1 MWLKP
6 GQYILTMLLILQI
19 PKIGSTGSKFDE
31 KKQLTPPLWTWQ
43 CVNQRCL
50 QSHVTSLLKIQSLE
64 TCNMLCA
71 SMQLWPQPTGAVKL
85 STTAVPVKQNLFE
98 LRIITVPSKAVYK
111 HLKGAFQLFLNDL
124 QNLEKNARGLAEW
137 RLVVVQVIVNGS
149 GDPRMRLDTDESYS
163 LSVQPTQSQVPMTL
177 VVRISASSF
186 CGARHGLETL
196 QQLIWFDSISG
207 SLHML
212 EAAHIEDS
220 PQFSYRGL
228 LLDTA
233 RNFFP
238 VQDLFRTIDAMAA
251 SKLNTFHWHITDS
264 QSFPLKLASVPQLAV
279 FGAYGTGAIYT
290 TEDVRRVVQRAKLR
304 GIRVLIEVNTPAHV
318 GAAWAWGSSLG
329 FGDLIQCYDPDSWHL
344 YCSEPP
350 CGQLNPR
357 NHHVYNILEA
367 IYSEIFHLTGVDDIF
382 HLGGD
387 DYSPECYMELYP
399 KEDPA
404 SLLLEFTRNSLK
416 KLESVHGVLPN
427 LTLLWWSSLS
437 ENLKIDLREFVANLG
452 LQIRKPVLAE
462 GGNQYE
468 GGIRTIL
475 SHADMWDL
483 NSGMGEWHEGKGVP
497 YNSWQQMYEYRPWTR
512 SDSAVSI
519 IGAEVTAWSS
529 TLNVGGL
536 DARLWPRAAAFAERV
551 WSDRPESATRTTH
564 IRMDIHRNRLVAR
577 GIRATPIWSLWCSQ
591 NPHTCG

>member
-1 MWLKP
+1 
-6 GQYILTMLLILQI
+6 
-19 PKIGSTGSKFDE
+19 
-31 KKQLTPPLWTWQ
+31 
-43 CVNQRCL
+43 
-50 QSHVTSLLKIQSLE
+50 
-64 TCNMLCA
+64 MLCA
-71 SMQLWPQPTGAVKL
+71 SMQLWPQPTGAVRL
-85 STTAVPVKQNLFE
+85 STTAIPVKRNLFE
-98 LRIITVPSKAVYK
+98 LRIITVPSKAVYE
-111 HLKGAFQLFLNDL
+111 HLKGAFQLFRNDL
-124 QNLEKNARGLAEW
+124 QHLEKNAEGFAEW
-137 RLVVVQVIVNGS
+137 RPVFVQVSVNGS

-163 LSVQPTQSQVPMTL
+163 LSVQPKRSTDGPMIA
-177 VVRISASSF
+177 RISASSF

-196 QQLIWFDSISG
+196 LQLIWLDSYSG
-207 SLHML
+207 SLLML
-212 EAAHIEDS
+212 EAAEVEDS

-238 VQDLFRTIDAMAA
+238 VQDLFRTLDAMAA

-290 TEDVRRVVQRAKLR
+290 TEDVRRVVQRARLR

-329 FGDLIQCYDPDSWHL
+329 FGELVQCYDPDSWHH

-350 CGQLNPR
+350 CGQLSPR
-357 NHHVYNILEA
+357 NHHVYDILEA
-367 IYSEIFHLTGVDDIF
+367 IYTEIFHLTRVDDIF

-387 DYSPECYMELYP
+387 DYSPECYMEHYS

-404 SLLLEFTRNSLK
+404 SMFLEFTRHSLH
-416 KLESVHGVLPN
+416 KLAGVQGNLPN
-427 LTLLWWSSLS
+427 LTILWWSPLS
-437 ENLKIDLREFVANLG
+437 ENYKIDLREFVANLG
-452 LQIRKPVLAE
+452 LQIRSPTLAE
-462 GGNQYE
+462 AGNLYV
-468 GGIRTIL
+468 GGIRTIV

-483 NSGMGEWHEGKGVP
+483 NSGMGEWHEGNGAP
-497 YNSWQQMYEYRPWTR
+497 YNSWQRVYEYRPWTR
-512 SDSAVSI
+512 SGSVASI
-519 IGAEVTAWSS
+519 IGAEVTVWSS
-529 TLNVGGL
+529 TLSVGGL

-551 WSDRPESATRTTH
+551 WSDMPERATRSTH